1 MVEPPR
7 ALLDC
12 FWGKAPS
19 AAAAELKAA
28 LAAGCGRVTES
39 SLPRL
44 ALAEWGASR
53 QRIPFSAGPRGRPLP
68 TPLGSAPCP
77 LCSPGGQ
84 APAHASR
91 GRGSLPK
98 GAETHA
104 PETGPGSRQ
113 ECRLD
118 CSLDV
123 RHLSL
128 SLVLNPCQRG
138 SVVLWRKEETSWI
151 WTRCNFFC
159 QGTHRIT
166 GLEHGDCFSAETTSL
181 GVMSYTYLNYSVQ
194 YNTPDM
200 EKRCNLAYE
209 MRGQIW
215 ETLRKRKI
223 QHIAMVE
230 EDMYLHL
237 RRHLKIFWS
246 PLNYIQFLSCLF
258 FKLGL
263 LLQIKF
269 KKSGIVDIHFT
280 LTFVFGRTRYSQC

>member
-1 MVEPPR
+1 MHFPSEKPLER
-7 ALLDC
+7 HTLLNIP
-12 FWGKAPS
+12 GN
-19 AAAAELKAA
+19 L
-28 LAAGCGRVTES
+28 
-39 SLPRL
+39 RL
-44 ALAEWGASR
+44 CVWL
-53 QRIPFSAGPRGRPLP
+53 
-68 TPLGSAPCP
+68 
-77 LCSPGGQ
+77 
-84 APAHASR
+84 H
-91 GRGSLPK
+91 
-98 GAETHA
+98 
-104 PETGPGSRQ
+104 
-113 ECRLD
+113 
-118 CSLDV
+118 
-123 RHLSL
+123 
-128 SLVLNPCQRG
+128 
-138 SVVLWRKEETSWI
+138 ETSWI

-166 GLEHGDCFSAETTSL
+166 
-181 GVMSYTYLNYSVQ
+181 
-194 YNTPDM
+194 DM

-269 KKSGIVDIHFT
+269 KKSGIVDIYFT